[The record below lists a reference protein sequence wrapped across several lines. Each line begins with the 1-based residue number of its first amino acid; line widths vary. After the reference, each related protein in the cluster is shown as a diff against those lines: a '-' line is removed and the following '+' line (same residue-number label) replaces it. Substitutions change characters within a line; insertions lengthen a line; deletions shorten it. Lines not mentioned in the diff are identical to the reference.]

1 MMSRQFFSMVTG
13 AMLIVAPLFVTYS
26 NAQAA
31 PAGNRMERS
40 GQWKQLQ
47 TQLNLTASQKAQ
59 LKEIRTQSR
68 AQMEAVLTDAQKTQL
83 KTMKASGAQGSE
95 WGGERGG
102 WKQLGLTAEQKT
114 QLKKIRESAKAL
126 KEAVYTPEQK
136 ALMAKYRAE
145 NPRKAKS
152 ARTT

>member
-1 MMSRQFFSMVTG
+1 MMSRQFFSLVTG
-13 AMLIVAPLFVTYS
+13 AMLIVAPLFATYS

-31 PAGNRMERS
+31 PTGNRMERS
-40 GQWKQLQ
+40 AQRKQFQ

-59 LKEIRTQSR
+59 LREIRTQSR
-68 AQMEAVLTDAQKTQL
+68 AQMEAVLTDTQKTQL
-83 KTMKASGAQGSE
+83 KTMKASGAQ
-95 WGGERGG
+95 GGERGG

-114 QLKKIRESAKAL
+114 QLKKIRESAKARQ
-126 KEAVYTPEQK
+126 EAVYTPEQK

>member
-1 MMSRQFFSMVTG
+1 MMSRQFFSLVTG
-13 AMLIVAPLFVTYS
+13 AMLIVAPLFTAYS
-26 NAQAA
+26 NVQAA
-31 PAGNRMERS
+31 PTGNRMERS
-40 GQWKQLQ
+40 AQWKQFQ

-83 KTMKASGAQGSE
+83 KTMKESRVQ
-95 WGGERGG
+95 GGELGKGG

-114 QLKKIRESAKAL
+114 QLKKIRESAKAQQ
-126 KEAVYTPEQK
+126 ETVYTPEQK

-152 ARTT
+152 AKTT